1 MRKNLKLTLALGAM
15 LALAV
20 AGVAVAAK
28 NKPIVIRQGNLVVT
42 FNGGFTPTALPRH
55 EMAPITLNV
64 EGKLETADHT
74 HVPAL
79 KEFVIETDKNGSL
92 NVKGLPECKKGQLEA
107 RDSKTA
113 KAVCKSALL
122 GEGKTNV
129 EVLFPESRP
138 IQIPSTLLLFN
149 GGQKGGVTTLYVHA
163 YFTDPITGAVVTTVK
178 VKKIHNGIYGYKSVA
193 SVPIIGGHAE
203 GGGGYGSPTNFK
215 LKIHRTFNYKG
226 KKQSFLVAQCPT
238 GRLGAQGEASFYAD
252 PTKLKGHVT
261 RACTPKG

>member
-42 FNGGFTPTALPRH
+42 FNGGFTPTALPKH
-55 EMAPITLNV
+55 EMAPISLNV
-64 EGKLETADHT
+64 EGKFETADKT

-79 KEFVIETDKNGSL
+79 KEFIIETDKNGSL
-92 NVKGLPECKKGQLEA
+92 NVQGLAKCTKGKLEA
-107 RDSKTA
+107 QDSKHA
-113 KAVCKSALL
+113 EAICKSSLL
-122 GEGKTNV
+122 GKGKTDV

-138 IQIPSTLLLFN
+138 VQVHSDLLLFN
-149 GGQKGGVTTLYVHA
+149 GGKSGGTTTLFVHA
-163 YFTDPITGAVVTTVK
+163 YFSDPIPGAVVTTVK

-203 GGGGYGSPTNFK
+203 GGGGYGSPTDFQ
-215 LKIHRTFNYKG
+215 LKVHRTFNYKG
-226 KKQSFLVAQCPT
+226 KKQSFLLAQCPT
-238 GRLGAQGEASFYAD
+238 GRLGAQGEATFYAD